1 MHSSFHKLARLLV
14 GAAALSVSASA
25 MAAFPEKPVK
35 LVVPFPAG
43 GLADTVARVVA
54 ERLSKSLGQP
64 VIVDYKA
71 GAATIIGA
79 DFTAKADKDGYTL
92 LLGSAT
98 TFAVNPIIYSKL
110 PYEPLKSF
118 EPIGIVGSN
127 ALALLANTAVPA
139 NGVKDLIGEI
149 KADPAKFSYGSHG
162 SGSTVHFAAEML
174 WHAAGVKVLHI
185 PYKGSAPAMTD
196 LMGGQINLTFDSVPA
211 AMAAAK
217 GGRIKILATT
227 GRQRASLLPDVPTI
241 SESGYPVALEA
252 WWAVVAPSGI
262 PEQAKAVLVKALA
275 ETMADS
281 SVHDKLVGLGFDT
294 KYGPPEQYAS
304 LIKQDTENLAPIAK
318 ANNIRQ
324 D

>member
-1 MHSSFHKLARLLV
+1 MRSSFHTLAKLLV
-14 GAAALSVSASA
+14 GAAVLSMGASA

-43 GLADTVARVVA
+43 GLADTVARVIA

-110 PYEPLKSF
+110 SYDPLKSF

-127 ALALLANTAVPA
+127 ALALLANTTVPA
-139 NGVKDLIGEI
+139 NDVKDLVDEI
-149 KADPAKFSYGSHG
+149 KSDPAKFSYGSHG

-252 WWAVVAPSGI
+252 WWAVVAPGGI
-262 PEQAKAVLVKALA
+262 PEQAKTVLVKALA
-275 ETMADS
+275 ETMADNG
-281 SVHDKLVGLGFDT
+281 VHDKLVGLGFDT
-294 KYGPPEQYAS
+294 KYGQPDQYAS
-304 LIKQDTENLAPIAK
+304 LIKQDTDNLAPIAK